1 MTMLWVQ
8 LWAPLYAIV
17 NFVGTMAH
25 AKSLKA
31 SLAGVDGIS
40 ISNASALM
48 NTTISGEAIAG
59 ILTIAVPMIALAI
72 VKGGEVAMSGVT
84 SSLTSGANSAA
95 TRAGGDVGTGNV
107 SMGNTQWGNHSAN
120 NTSANQ
126 SNASFGYTDP
136 GMGTVRVPRVR
147 TPLLRRAGFPTC
159 LYKQCWRECLGRRPD
174 GRGP

>member
-1 MTMLWVQ
+1 
-8 LWAPLYAIV
+8 
-17 NFVGTMAH
+17 MAH

-40 ISNASALM
+40 ISNASAPM

-95 TRAGGDVGTGNV
+95 TRAGGEVGTGNV

-126 SNASFGYTDP
+126 SNGSFGYTDP
-136 GMGTVRVPRVR
+136 GMTRDD
-147 TPLLRRAGFPTC
+147 PLCPATQTFPNVAANSTFSIV
-159 LYKQCWRECLGRRPD
+159 
-174 GRGP
+174 